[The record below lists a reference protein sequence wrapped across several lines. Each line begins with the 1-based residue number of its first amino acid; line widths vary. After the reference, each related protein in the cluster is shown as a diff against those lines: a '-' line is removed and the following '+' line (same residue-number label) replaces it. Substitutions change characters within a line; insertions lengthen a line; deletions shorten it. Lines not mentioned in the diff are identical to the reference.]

1 MERYSGE
8 MELGAKGNNAGL
20 NSCVFLCNLSGITYV
35 FTITPLSGSV
45 SNVQTN
51 ES

>member
-1 MERYSGE
+1 MGRHSGE

-20 NSCVFLCNLSGITYV
+20 KSYFFLSNLSGITYV

-45 SNVQTN
+45 SHVQTN